1 MVEKTIIANY
11 GDPNLGKT
19 ESIKKLYELLKPFDE
34 SKEPFYYKPEEHN
47 GDLCARFIINK
58 IPVGISSPGDP
69 DSYQERWLK
78 ELIENEGCQIIVAA
92 CQHSG
97 DTVKVIKECA
107 KNNDYR
113 IYWTSNARIYE
124 AGKGSANMPAD
135 ILDRFNEQWATEI
148 ANLIESWCYAGEEI
162 SSQAE

>member
-19 ESIKKLYELLKPFDE
+19 ESIKKLYELLKPLDE
-34 SKEPFYYKPEEHN
+34 SKEPFYYKLEEHS
-47 GDLCARFIINK
+47 GDLCARVIINN

-78 ELIENEGCQIIVAA
+78 DLIEEENCQIIVVA

-113 IYWTSNARIYE
+113 IYWTSNARLFE
-124 AGKGSANMPAD
+124 DRTNPRVAPKGMRG
-135 ILDRFNEQWATEI
+135 RFNEQWAEEI
-148 ANLIESWCYAGEEI
+148 ANLIESWCYA
-162 SSQAE
+162 

>member
-34 SKEPFYYKPEEHN
+34 SKEPFYYKPEEHH
-47 GDLCARFIINK
+47 GDLCARLIINN

-78 ELIENEGCQIIVAA
+78 ELIEKENCRIIVVA

-97 DTVKVIKECA
+97 DTVKVIENYTKA
-107 KNNDYR
+107 NDYR
-113 IYWTSNARIYE
+113 IYWTSNARLFE
-124 AGKGSANMPAD
+124 DRTNSRVAPKG
-135 ILDRFNEQWATEI
+135 ILDRFNENWAEEI
-148 ANLIESWCYAGEEI
+148 ANLIESWCYV
-162 SSQAE
+162 